1 MKKVSILITVLL
13 YIFATSAYSQGALL
27 KKDPKAE
34 KILNKLSKKTKSY
47 KTLRVKFNYT
57 IENLKEKSKNTYK
70 GYAFIAGK
78 KYKLI
83 TPGNKIFSDGT
94 TVWSYLE
101 EAHEM
106 TISEPDEDEES
117 ILNPS
122 RLFSIYE
129 KGFKFQY
136 IGQEKTKS
144 GKVFDVIDLFP
155 EKPEKKKFSRIRLR
169 ILPKE
174 MQLKSIHS
182 FGTNGT
188 HVIVNILEYKPNV
201 KISDKLFKFDKS
213 KYPKD
218 IEIVDIR

>member
-1 MKKVSILITVLL
+1 M
-13 YIFATSAYSQGALL
+13 
-27 KKDPKAE
+27 
-34 KILNKLSKKTKSY
+34 SKKTKSY

-57 IENLKEKSKNTYK
+57 IENPKEKSKNTYK

-83 TPGNKIFSDGT
+83 TPGNVIFSDGT
-94 TVWSYLE
+94 TVWSYLK
-101 EAHEM
+101 EAQEM

-122 RLFSIYE
+122 RLFTIYE

-136 IGQEKTKS
+136 IGQEKTKE

-188 HVIVNILEYKPNV
+188 HVIINILEYKANV
-201 KISDKLFKFDKS
+201 KISDKLFKFDKN

-218 IEIVDIR
+218 LEIVDIR